1 MYGNIVGHRFQ
12 KFNGVPLSPY
22 CVYLKS
28 NILVLY
34 FTNLPRCSIAVHDHV
49 SSALVAAGVAIVMVT
64 TVMVTVAR
72 AAVAGRGLAA
82 AAARGA
88 VLAVPETRR
97 EEYM

>member
-1 MYGNIVGHRFQ
+1 M
-12 KFNGVPLSPY
+12 
-22 CVYLKS
+22 
-28 NILVLY
+28 VLY

-49 SSALVAAGVAIVMVT
+49 SSAALVAAGVAIVMVT

-88 VLAVPETRR
+88 VLAVPETRKVGLLTTVFYVHVQGR
-97 EEYM
+97 SVNRSAVLGLRN